1 MLNIGIED
9 LKIFSTS
16 QNVLIV
22 EDTKDMQLL
31 LKKTLSHLFKNVEIA
46 SDGKEALQK
55 YEKGKYHIILSD
67 IEMPIMDGIEFLK
80 EIRKNDL
87 EQKVI
92 FMSAYNDSFYYNQLL
107 NASANGFLFK
117 PILMDKLIHILYVN
131 CKNVFEKEEDN
142 KKIKELNLKNIEL
155 TKSNLKFRYL
165 YKKLYDKIQADL
177 DLVTS
182 KRRFKLDDLYEIEN
196 SEIKKI
202 TPKIENQK
210 PLLDRH
216 KISAKEF
223 LENIEFFKFENEMRE
238 DLDEMQDLEEDIKL
252 LIDNYY
258 DNNITPEAVDKIVTL
273 FEKYAEILNMLT
285 SFNTIEQ
292 AIKSLVNT
300 IKNIDLEKINQ
311 DSKTFL
317 DYIYMMVLDLKNWK
331 NSLFIKQDI
340 KDIHYLD
347 DSLLNNCVHIEQYI
361 SGEKKEKEEVTDDDN
376 MFFF

>member
-1 MLNIGIED
+1 MLNIGVED

-16 QNVLIV
+16 QNLLIV
-22 EDTKDMQLL
+22 DDAEDVQLL
-31 LKKTLSHLFKNVEIA
+31 LKKKLSHLFKNVEIA

-67 IEMPIMDGIEFLK
+67 IKMPKVDGIEFLK

-165 YKKLYDKIQADL
+165 YKKLKDKLEDEL
-177 DLVTS
+177 DEVIS
-182 KRRFKLDDLYEIEN
+182 KRKFKLDVLYEIEN
-196 SEIKKI
+196 SEIKIIK
-202 TPKIENQK
+202 PKIENQK
-210 PLLDRH
+210 PLLTRN

-223 LENIEFFKFENEMRE
+223 LENIQFFKFENEMRE
-238 DLDEMQDLEEDIKL
+238 DLDEMRDLEEDIKL

-258 DNNITPEAVDKIVTL
+258 ENNITPEAVDKIVTL
-273 FEKYAEILNMLT
+273 FEKYAEMLNRLLSKLIFCPNFT
-285 SFNTIEQ
+285 VKIYQPTNK
-292 AIKSLVNT
+292 IKS
-300 IKNIDLEKINQ
+300 
-311 DSKTFL
+311 
-317 DYIYMMVLDLKNWK
+317 
-331 NSLFIKQDI
+331 
-340 KDIHYLD
+340 
-347 DSLLNNCVHIEQYI
+347 
-361 SGEKKEKEEVTDDDN
+361 
-376 MFFF
+376 